1 MPLDKGTRINIERT
15 KNVTELIELSA
26 DERVQYLLGLT
37 PALKEQ
43 LEYLAAKQKKSL
55 NELLTESAMSIVWQE
70 LGAEKIYLKY
80 ARWDVEDVQAAV
92 DCLEGRLEEIKTG
105 RKITYSD
112 ISFAEDVDMFF
123 CGTDINLY
131 DEDGNE
137 LPIPELEIRRLLKY
151 YRDEEL
157 VMAKEALAYQERH
170 FKKLKE
176 ALGIEDWSEALRP
189 QPI

>member
-1 MPLDKGTRINIERT
+1 MGINIERT

-26 DERVQYLLGLT
+26 DERVQYLLRLT
-37 PALKEQ
+37 PALKGQ
-43 LEYLAAKQKKSL
+43 LEYLAAKEKKSL
-55 NELLTESAMSIVWQE
+55 NEILTERAKSLVWQE
-70 LGAEKIYLKY
+70 LGEEKIYLKY
-80 ARWDVEDVQAAV
+80 ARWDVDNAQEAV

-105 RKITYSD
+105 GKVTFSD

-137 LPIPELEIRRLLKY
+137 LPIPELEVRRLLKY

-157 VMAKEALAYQERH
+157 VMAKEALEYQEGH

-176 ALGIEDWSEALRP
+176 ALGIEDQREALRP

>member
-1 MPLDKGTRINIERT
+1 MTD
-15 KNVTELIELSA
+15 LIELSA
-26 DERVQYLLGLT
+26 DERVQYLLRLT
-37 PALKEQ
+37 PALKGQ
-43 LEYLAAKQKKSL
+43 LEYLAAKEKKSL
-55 NELLTESAMSIVWQE
+55 NEILTERAKSLVWQE
-70 LGAEKIYLKY
+70 LGEEKIYLKY
-80 ARWDVEDVQAAV
+80 ARWDVDNAQEAV

-105 RKITYSD
+105 GKVTFSD

-137 LPIPELEIRRLLKY
+137 LPIPELEVRRLLKY

-157 VMAKEALAYQERH
+157 VMAKEALEYQEGH

-176 ALGIEDWSEALRP
+176 ALGIEDQREALRP